1 MDKEVSETPSEGREA
16 MSDKLLIELGMAIFA
31 VLILMI
37 VVGYLTGAIE
47 GDVNAMVGA
56 LQNLF

>member
-1 MDKEVSETPSEGREA
+1 
-16 MSDKLLIELGMAIFA
+16 MSDKMLIELGMAIFA
-31 VLILMI
+31 VIILTI